1 MVEPLPRRVSVIGSS
16 GSGKTTLARQLARLI
31 EAPHVELDALNHQA
45 GWQPLPR
52 HELVT
57 RVTALITADSWV
69 VDGNYSL
76 RDVLWPAADTVVW
89 LDLPRPTV
97 VRQLVGRSIKRVV
110 TRQELWNGNRE
121 SLRTSLSWNPDTSLI
136 RWSWTQHPV
145 IARATVE
152 AMSDPAW
159 QHLRFVRLRS
169 RDETGAYLKALA
181 AAPQPPA

>member
-1 MVEPLPRRVSVIGSS
+1 MAEPLPQRVSVIGSS
-16 GSGKTTLARQLARLI
+16 GSGKTTFARQLARLI
-31 EAPHVELDALNHQA
+31 GAPHIELDALNHQA

-52 HELVT
+52 DELVS
-57 RVTALITADSWV
+57 RVSALIDADRWV

-76 RDVLWPAADTVVW
+76 RDTLWPAADTVVW

-97 VRQLVGRSIKRVV
+97 IRQLVGRSLKRVA

-121 SLRTSLSWNPDTSLI
+121 SLRTLLSWNPDTSLI

-145 IARATVE
+145 ITRRTVE

-169 RDETGAYLKALA
+169 RHEAGAYLRVLA
-181 AAPQPPA
+181 SAPRPPA